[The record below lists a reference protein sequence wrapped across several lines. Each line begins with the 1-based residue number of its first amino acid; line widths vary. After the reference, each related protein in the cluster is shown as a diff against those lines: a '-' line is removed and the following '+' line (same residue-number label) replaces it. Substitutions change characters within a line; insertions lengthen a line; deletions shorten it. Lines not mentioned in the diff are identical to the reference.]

1 MQTSNL
7 LIPIVSVATED
18 LTAAELAALNE
29 AAQAGCDLH
38 SISSYAQV
46 SDLFT
51 EDGGRRMH
59 RETRVALAAI
69 TLSRLTQS

>member
-7 LIPIVSVATED
+7 LIPIVSVATKD

-29 AAQAGCDLH
+29 AAQTGRDPH

-51 EDGGRRMH
+51 EDGGRRVPASAG
-59 RETRVALAAI
+59 RSYALSSHATMTA
-69 TLSRLTQS
+69 